1 MAGDA
6 DDIYLIGS
14 DETAFRLDM
23 TAAQMKITWTAL
35 HSLLDDFGHEEA
47 DVQQLIRDV
56 LSKFPD
62 EHAIRAIDIGQ
73 ELSRRRAHE

>member
-47 DVQQLIRDV
+47 DVQQLIHDV

-62 EHAIRAIDIGQ
+62 EHAIRAIDIGR
-73 ELSRRRAHE
+73 ELNRRRTDG